1 MPNYTS
7 LHVHSDYSFL
17 DSVAKIPDL
26 VNKAR
31 QFGMKSLALTD
42 HGNICGWL
50 KFHEACQEDKSDSNG
65 PLPKV
70 KPIFGIEAY
79 ICEDAGI
86 ISKIN
91 DKIDELKALQKT
103 SQGPLFD
110 NWDIDPEQEIEKLK
124 ELKKKHRKSN
134 HVILLAKNKQGFK
147 NIIRLSSYGFQKGFY
162 GKPRIDMNILEVYKE
177 GIIVLSGCLGG
188 LICRNI
194 LNEDLEKA
202 EYFLKEYKR
211 IFGEDFY
218 LEFQLHDIPE
228 QVIVNKKLIEYSKK
242 YKVEPIVTQDVHYV
256 EKEDVMIHEIVI
268 KLRNKQK
275 ASRVVKEVT
284 ESASEKSEDNNGK
297 TDEGDGYF
305 FTTRDLYFKS
315 YDEMKKS
322 CKDIHGYMEEDFFN
336 RCIEN
341 TNIVDSKIE
350 LLDVRNPKPILPE
363 YDTGNK
369 KPRDFIMDIIKKS
382 AKEKLSKAISKDES
396 LKLVYNKR
404 IKEELD
410 TICDLGFEQYFLIEW
425 DLMNWCKNNGI
436 MTGPGRGSAAGSLVA
451 YLLDITQ
458 LDPIEHKLLFS
469 RFINK
474 SRSSARYKLEFSEFP
489 IKKN

>member
-1 MPNYTS
+1 
-7 LHVHSDYSFL
+7 L

-26 VNKAR
+26 TAKAR
-31 QFGMKSLALTD
+31 KLGMSSLAITD

-50 KFHEACQEDKSDSNG
+50 KFYDSCVDAKDSNEN
-65 PLPKV
+65 PLPKI

-86 ISKIN
+86 ISSIN
-91 DKIDELKALQKT
+91 NKIDELEALQKT

-110 NWDIDPEQEIEKLK
+110 NWETDPEQEIEKLK
-124 ELKKKHRKSN
+124 ELKKKHRKAN
-134 HVILLAKNKQGFK
+134 HVILLAKNKAGFK
-147 NIIRLSSYGFQKGFY
+147 NILKLSSYGFQQGFY
-162 GKPRIDMNILEVYKE
+162 GKPRIDMKVLEQYKD
-177 GIIVLSGCLGG
+177 GLVVLSGCLGG
-188 LICRNI
+188 LVARNI
-194 LNEDLEKA
+194 MNQDFNKA

-211 IFGEDFY
+211 IFADDFY

-228 QVIVNKKLIEYSKK
+228 QIAVNKKLIEYAKK
-242 YKVEPIVTQDVHYV
+242 YSVEPIVTQDVHYV

-268 KLRNKQK
+268 KLRNSQK
-275 ASRVVKEVT
+275 ASSVT
-284 ESASEKSEDNNGK
+284 KQTSESVEDDSSKTSEGNEKVE
-297 TDEGDGYF
+297 EGDGYF

-315 YDEMKKS
+315 YDEMKASWKS
-322 CKDIHGYMEEDFFN
+322 IHSYMPEDFFD
-336 RCIEN
+336 RCIKN
-341 TNIVDSKIE
+341 TLAVDEKVEFI
-350 LLDVRNPKPILPE
+350 DVRNPKPILPE
-363 YDTGNK
+363 YNTGSK
-369 KPRDFIMDIIKKS
+369 TAREFIMDIIKKS
-382 AKEKLSKAISKDES
+382 AKDKLSKVLGSDED
-396 LKLVYNKR
+396 LKSIYNKR

-474 SRSSARYKLEFSEFP
+474 SRSSARYKLEFPEFP
-489 IKKN
+489 VKRN